1 MKKIVITGATSTI
14 GLAMLELCIEQ
25 NIEVLAII
33 NPVSTKIHRI
43 PRSELITVRT
53 CELSEVGQM
62 GVSTLGQYDAF
73 IHLAWVATAGDEER
87 NKLEKQ
93 AANIQYS
100 LAAVELAQ
108 RLGCE
113 VFVGA
118 GSQAEYGRK
127 EEMLTETLE
136 ACPETAYGMAKLCAG
151 QMTRLSC
158 QQKGIRHIWPRIL
171 STYGPGSQYR
181 TVINYTI
188 CELLEGRSPSL
199 TGGEQWWD
207 FLYVKDAARAM
218 LMLAEKGRDGEIYLV
233 GQGQSD
239 YLYHYLEIV
248 RQTTEAYMG
257 KQMPALG
264 LGEKPYTEQT
274 VMHLSCDIGKL
285 KRDTGFVPTI
295 SFEEGIQKTIQWI
308 LKEHLIG

>member
-14 GLAMLELCIEQ
+14 GLALMELCIEQ
-25 NIEVLAII
+25 NMEVLAIV

-43 PRSELITVRT
+43 PKSELITVRP
-53 CELSEVGQM
+53 CELSALNQLD
-62 GVSTLGQYDAF
+62 VSALGQYDAF
-73 IHLAWVATAGDEER
+73 VHLAWAATAGDEER

-93 AANIQYS
+93 VANIQYS

-113 VFVGA
+113 VFLGA

-127 EEMLTETLE
+127 DVMLTESLE

-151 QMTRLSC
+151 QMTRLAC
-158 QQKGIRHIWPRIL
+158 KQKGMRHVWPRIL
-171 STYGPGSQYR
+171 STYGPGSQPQ

-188 CELLEGRSPSL
+188 CELIEGRSPSL
-199 TGGEQWWD
+199 TRGEQWWD
-207 FLYVKDAARAM
+207 FLYVKDAARAL
-218 LMLAEKGRDGEIYLV
+218 LMLAEKGKDGEIYLV

-248 RQTTEAYMG
+248 RRTAEECMG
-257 KQMPALG
+257 RSMSALG

-274 VMHLSCDIGKL
+274 VMHLSCDTSKL
-285 KRDTGFVPTI
+285 RKDTGFVPTI

-308 LKEHLIG
+308 LKEHLIR